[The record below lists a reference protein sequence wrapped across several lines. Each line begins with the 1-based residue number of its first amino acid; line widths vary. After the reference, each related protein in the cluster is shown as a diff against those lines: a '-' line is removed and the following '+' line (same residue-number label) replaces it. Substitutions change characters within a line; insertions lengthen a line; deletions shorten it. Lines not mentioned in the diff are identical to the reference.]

1 VSTVTALPF
10 DAWLHSLTPD
20 NQRWMRDLVRYSED
34 TGEDL
39 NVTLAK
45 AALDRHAATSEM
57 AEYTEHL
64 RNSVARLG
72 KELRD
77 ARKAA

>member
-1 VSTVTALPF
+1 MTTVTHLPF
-10 DAWLHSLTPD
+10 DAWVHSLSPD
-20 NQRWMRDLVRYSED
+20 NQRWMKDLVAYASD

-39 NVTLAK
+39 AVTLAK
-45 AALDRHAATSEM
+45 AALDRHAANAEM